1 MPTRGVT
8 PCEPAAA
15 TPGGRSWRRRWSR
28 GWLTLAAPTHPMLV
42 HFTIALSVTAFCFDL
57 LAALFGISS
66 WMSLGWWLIA
76 AAVPVTAGAI
86 ATGVK
91 ARLQLPLEVGT
102 ARSFLRVHMAL
113 GPAVLGL
120 LMLIG
125 CWRGWLWQAGSG
137 ANAPY
142 LTVMG
147 LVLLA
152 IAVQGYLGGE
162 LVYRYGAG
170 VNGRYRQLPGHAPT
184 RAPPARVSHPAQIE
198 GR

>member
-1 MPTRGVT
+1 MRS
-8 PCEPAAA
+8 A
-15 TPGGRSWRRRWSR
+15 TPFEGAGPPRRPGRGRWLLAR
-28 GWLTLAAPTHPMLV
+28 LTFAAPTHPMLV
-42 HFTIALSVTAFCFDL
+42 HFTIALSVTSFCFDL
-57 LAALFGISS
+57 LAALFGISW
-66 WMSLGWWLIA
+66 WMNLGWWLL
-76 AAVPVTAGAI
+76 AVAIPVTAGAI

-113 GPAVLGL
+113 GPTVLGL

-125 CWRGWLWQAGSG
+125 CWRGWLWQTRSG
-137 ANAPY
+137 ADAPY
-142 LTVMG
+142 LMVMG

-152 IAVQGYLGGE
+152 IAAQGYVGGE

-170 VNGRYRQLPGHAPT
+170 VSGRYRQLPGREPT
-184 RAPPARVSHPAQIE
+184 TNPPTQVSRPAEIE